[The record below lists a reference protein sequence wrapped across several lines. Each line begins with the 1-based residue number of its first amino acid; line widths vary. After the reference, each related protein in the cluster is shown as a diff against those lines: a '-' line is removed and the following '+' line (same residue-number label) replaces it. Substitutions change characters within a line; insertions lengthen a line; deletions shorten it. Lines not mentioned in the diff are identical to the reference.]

1 MRTIRIG
8 SGAGYSGDRIEPA
21 VELAEK
27 GDIQYLV
34 FECLGERTVAL
45 AQQARMK
52 NPDSGYDPLL
62 EERMRAV
69 LPVCASQGIR
79 IVTNMGAANP
89 LAAAR
94 KTAEIARSLG
104 LSSLKIAAI
113 VGDDVLDACKER
125 DLPIMEFDGTIKQLG
140 NRLLSANAYLGAEP
154 IAEALSAGA
163 DIVIT
168 GRASD
173 PALFLAPMIHAF
185 GWAMDDWNL
194 LGQGTVAGHLLECA
208 GQITGG
214 YFADPGYK
222 DIPDLARLGF
232 PIGEVGEDG
241 GLVITKVKG
250 SGGAVTAQT
259 CKEQLLYEVHDPT
272 QYIQPDVVADFSQ
285 VKVEEIAPNR
295 VRVSGGRGTKR
306 TGTLKVSVGYV
317 DSYIGEG
324 QISYAG
330 PGALARGRL
339 ALEIVRER
347 LKLTGVAASEL
358 WFELIGVDSLHGANL
373 AAKANEPY
381 EVRVRVTGR
390 TENLREAVRIGNE
403 VETLYTNGPAAGG
416 GAVGVER
423 FDLVADSDSFAQI
436 FGAAGDAHADLVR
449 LAGAR
454 GDLSPVQRVDADQLE
469 PPVAGGD
476 AGEFQPL
483 ANDFQRQPPPRQ
495 CAGAGIGNLA
505 LADIAVDVANRDLQ
519 RAGTFCSPSAA
530 DPHAVRRDLLDL
542 HLRKIRDHVGLDILR
557 GIVHLVEQLLLAGL
571 RRHRAAGAFDLGD
584 DQAAVFAD
592 FADRKAEP
600 REIGNVLV
608 AGVGEVA
615 AGDLAGAFKQMSGDG
630 ALPQQVPVIHRP
642 AEGVNHRR
650 QKQRGIGGAPGDHD
664 IGAAGERLRDRLGAE
679 IGIGRQ

>member
-21 VELAEK
+21 VELAEN
-27 GDIQYLV
+27 GDIEYLV

-52 NPDSGYDPLL
+52 NPELGYDPLL

-69 LPVCASQGIR
+69 LPLCAGKGIK

-89 LAAAR
+89 VAAAK

-104 LSSLKIAAI
+104 LPALRIAAI
-113 VGDDVLDACKER
+113 VGDDVLEACKAA
-125 DLPIMEFDGTIKQLG
+125 DFPIMEFDGTIKQLG
-140 NRLLSANAYLGAEP
+140 NRLLSANAYLGAAP
-154 IAEALSAGA
+154 MAEALAAGA

-173 PALFLAPMIHAF
+173 PALFLAPMIDAF

-241 GLVITKVKG
+241 SLVITKVAG

-259 CKEQLLYEVHDPT
+259 CKEQLLYEVHDPK
-272 QYIQPDVVADFSQ
+272 QYVQPDVVADFSQ
-285 VKVEEIAPNR
+285 VKVEEIAADR
-295 VRVSGGRGTKR
+295 VRISGGRGSKR
-306 TGTLKVSVGYV
+306 TETLKVSVGYV
-317 DSYIGEG
+317 DSFIGEG

-358 WFELIGVDSLHGANL
+358 RFDLIGVDSLHGVQVSAR
-373 AAKANEPY
+373 AQESCNEPY

-416 GAVGVER
+416 GAFKSARDV
-423 FDLVADSDSFAQI
+423 VAVASV
-436 FGAAGDAHADLVR
+436 L
-449 LAGAR
+449 LPR
-454 GDLSPVQRVDADQLE
+454 G
-469 PPVAGGD
+469 
-476 AGEFQPL
+476 
-483 ANDFQRQPPPRQ
+483 
-495 CAGAGIGNLA
+495 
-505 LADIAVDVANRDLQ
+505 
-519 RAGTFCSPSAA
+519 
-530 DPHAVRRDLLDL
+530 
-542 HLRKIRDHVGLDILR
+542 
-557 GIVHLVEQLLLAGL
+557 
-571 RRHRAAGAFDLGD
+571 
-584 DQAAVFAD
+584 
-592 FADRKAEP
+592 
-600 REIGNVLV
+600 
-608 AGVGEVA
+608 
-615 AGDLAGAFKQMSGDG
+615 
-630 ALPQQVPVIHRP
+630 
-642 AEGVNHRR
+642 
-650 QKQRGIGGAPGDHD
+650 
-664 IGAAGERLRDRLGAE
+664 
-679 IGIGRQ
+679 

>member
-1 MRTIRIG
+1 VRTIRIG

-52 NPDSGYDPLL
+52 NPEGGYDPLL

-69 LPVCASQGIR
+69 LPLCAAKGIK

-89 LAAAR
+89 EAAAR
-94 KTAEIARSLG
+94 KTAEIAKSLG
-104 LSSLKIAAI
+104 LASLKIAAI
-113 VGDDVLDACKER
+113 VGDDVLDACKDS
-125 DLPIMEFDGTIKQLG
+125 DLPIMEFDGSIRQLG

-154 IAEALSAGA
+154 MAEALNAGA

-222 DIPDLARLGF
+222 DVPDLARLGF

-241 GLVITKVKG
+241 SLVITKALG

-259 CKEQLLYEVHDPT
+259 CKEQLLYEVHDPR
-272 QYIQPDVVADFSQ
+272 QYFQPDVVADFSQ
-285 VKVEEIAPNR
+285 VSVEEIGPDR
-295 VRVSGGRGTKR
+295 VRVSGGRGAKR
-306 TGTLKVSVGYV
+306 TDTLKVSVGYV

-347 LKLTGVAASEL
+347 LKLTGVASSEL
-358 WFELIGVDSLHGANL
+358 RFELVGVDALHGGQISAH
-373 AAKANEPY
+373 ANEPY
-381 EVRVRVTGR
+381 EVRVRVSGR

-416 GAVGVER
+416 GAWKSARDV
-423 FDLVADSDSFAQI
+423 VA
-436 FGAAGDAHADLVR
+436 
-449 LAGAR
+449 
-454 GDLSPVQRVDADQLE
+454 
-469 PPVAGGD
+469 VASVLL
-476 AGEFQPL
+476 P
-483 ANDFQRQPPPRQ
+483 
-495 CAGAGIGNLA
+495 
-505 LADIAVDVANRDLQ
+505 RDLAKPQ
-519 RAGTFCSPSAA
+519 
-530 DPHAVRRDLLDL
+530 VRF
-542 HLRKIRDHVGLDILR
+542 VG
-557 GIVHLVEQLLLAGL
+557 A
-571 RRHRAAGAFDLGD
+571 
-584 DQAAVFAD
+584 
-592 FADRKAEP
+592 
-600 REIGNVLV
+600 
-608 AGVGEVA
+608 
-615 AGDLAGAFKQMSGDG
+615 
-630 ALPQQVPVIHRP
+630 
-642 AEGVNHRR
+642 
-650 QKQRGIGGAPGDHD
+650 
-664 IGAAGERLRDRLGAE
+664 
-679 IGIGRQ
+679 

>member
-52 NPDSGYDPLL
+52 DPESGYDPLL
-62 EERMRAV
+62 EDRMRAV
-69 LPVCASQGIR
+69 LPVCAAKGIK

-94 KTAEIARSLG
+94 KTAEIAGSLG
-104 LSSLKIAAI
+104 LASLKIAAVI
-113 VGDDVLDACKER
+113 GDDVLDACRER

-154 IAEALSAGA
+154 IAEALSGGA
-163 DIVIT
+163 DVVIT

-185 GWAMDDWNL
+185 GWAMDDWDL
-194 LGQGTVAGHLLECA
+194 LGRGTVAGHLLECA

-241 GLVITKVKG
+241 SLVITKVEG
-250 SGGAVTAQT
+250 SGGAVTART

-272 QYIQPDVVADFSQ
+272 RYLQPDVTADFSQ
-285 VKVEEIAPNR
+285 VKVEEIGNDR
-295 VRVSGGRGTKR
+295 VRVSGGRGSQR
-306 TGTLKVSVGYV
+306 TGSLKVSVGYL
-317 DSYIGEG
+317 DGYIGEG

-330 PGALARGRL
+330 AGALARGRL

-358 WFELIGVDSLHGANL
+358 RFELIGVDSLHGPQVSAH
-373 AAKANEPY
+373 ASEPY
-381 EVRVRVTGR
+381 EVRVRVAGR

-416 GAVGVER
+416 GAFKSARDV
-423 FDLVADSDSFAQI
+423 VA
-436 FGAAGDAHADLVR
+436 
-449 LAGAR
+449 
-454 GDLSPVQRVDADQLE
+454 
-469 PPVAGGD
+469 VAS
-476 AGEFQPL
+476 
-483 ANDFQRQPPPRQ
+483 
-495 CAGAGIGNLA
+495 
-505 LADIAVDVANRDLQ
+505 V
-519 RAGTFCSPSAA
+519 
-530 DPHAVRRDLLDL
+530 LL
-542 HLRKIRDHVGLDILR
+542 
-557 GIVHLVEQLLLAGL
+557 
-571 RRHRAAGAFDLGD
+571 
-584 DQAAVFAD
+584 
-592 FADRKAEP
+592 P
-600 REIGNVLV
+600 RELARPRVHF
-608 AGVGEVA
+608 VG
-615 AGDLAGAFKQMSGDG
+615 
-630 ALPQQVPVIHRP
+630 
-642 AEGVNHRR
+642 
-650 QKQRGIGGAPGDHD
+650 
-664 IGAAGERLRDRLGAE
+664 GELR
-679 IGIGRQ
+679 

>member
-52 NPDSGYDPLL
+52 NPDGGYDPLL

-69 LPVCASQGIR
+69 LPVCVPKGIK

-89 LAAAR
+89 VAAAR

-104 LSSLKIAAI
+104 LASLKIAAVI
-113 VGDDVLDACKER
+113 GDDVLDACKDA
-125 DLPIMEFDGTIKQLG
+125 DLDIMEFDGTIKQLG

-154 IAEALSAGA
+154 IAEALTGGA

-185 GWAMDDWNL
+185 GWAMDDWHL

-241 GLVITKVKG
+241 SLVITKVAG
-250 SGGAVTAQT
+250 SGGVVTAQT
-259 CKEQLLYEVHDPT
+259 CKEQLLYEVHDPKR
-272 QYIQPDVVADFSQ
+272 YIQPDVVADFSQ
-285 VKVEEIAPNR
+285 VTVEEIAADR

-306 TGTLKVSVGYV
+306 TDTLKVSVGYV
-317 DSYIGEG
+317 DSFIGEG

-339 ALEIVRER
+339 ALDIVRER
-347 LKLTGVAASEL
+347 LKLTGVASSEL
-358 WFELIGVDSLHGANL
+358 RFELVGVDTLHGAEVS
-373 AAKANEPY
+373 ARATPNEPY
-381 EVRVRVTGR
+381 EVRVRVAGR
-390 TENLREAVRIGNE
+390 TENLREAIRIGNE

-416 GAVGVER
+416 GAWKSARDV
-423 FDLVADSDSFAQI
+423 VA
-436 FGAAGDAHADLVR
+436 
-449 LAGAR
+449 
-454 GDLSPVQRVDADQLE
+454 
-469 PPVAGGD
+469 VAS
-476 AGEFQPL
+476 
-483 ANDFQRQPPPRQ
+483 
-495 CAGAGIGNLA
+495 
-505 LADIAVDVANRDLQ
+505 V
-519 RAGTFCSPSAA
+519 
-530 DPHAVRRDLLDL
+530 LL
-542 HLRKIRDHVGLDILR
+542 
-557 GIVHLVEQLLLAGL
+557 
-571 RRHRAAGAFDLGD
+571 
-584 DQAAVFAD
+584 
-592 FADRKAEP
+592 P
-600 REIGNVLV
+600 RELAKPSIQF
-608 AGVGEVA
+608 VGRE
-615 AGDLAGAFKQMSGDG
+615 
-630 ALPQQVPVIHRP
+630 
-642 AEGVNHRR
+642 
-650 QKQRGIGGAPGDHD
+650 
-664 IGAAGERLRDRLGAE
+664 
-679 IGIGRQ
+679 